1 MPRRLLVAVGVAAA
15 LGGAASAAADQLP
28 ILRSAQAVRHHLV
41 LKLSVGDVRP
51 TDLTVATRRAVNV
64 DGAFLQKNVRALE
77 AIQLPVAATGVVR
90 WRSHLRLRS
99 GTYFVQVMATDIGGG
114 VTDCP
119 PKQPKCNEHWSNV
132 RRVVVRRAS

>member
-1 MPRRLLVAVGVAAA
+1 MARRLLAAVGVVVA

-51 TDLTVATRRAVNV
+51 TELTVAKRRAVNA
-64 DGAFLQKNVRALE
+64 DGAFLQRNVRLRE
-77 AIQLPVAATGVVR
+77 AIQLPVAATGLVR

-99 GTYFVQVMATDIGGG
+99 GTYFVQVTATDAGGGG
-114 VTDCP
+114 VADCP
-119 PKQPKCNEHWSNV
+119 PKQPNCHQHSSNV
-132 RRVVVRRAS
+132 RRVVVPR